1 MPIYEYHCPQCG
13 HRFERLV
20 PASAE
25 ADAQACAAC
34 GAPGARRLIST
45 FAVGRAAA
53 ASRGDAL
60 APCGPGCCRLD
71 RSHVH

>member
-20 PASAE
+20 GVSE

-34 GAPGARRLIST
+34 GAPTRRLVST
-45 FAVGRAAA
+45 FAVGRTAATA
-53 ASRGDAL
+53 RAGTVE
-60 APCGPGCCRLD
+60 PCGPGCCRLQGA
-71 RSHVH
+71 HVH

>member
-20 PASAE
+20 GTAE
-25 ADAQACAAC
+25 ADAQACVAC
-34 GAPGARRLIST
+34 GTSARRLIST

-53 ASRGDAL
+53 AARAE
-60 APCGPGCCRLD
+60 AAEPCGPGCCRLE
-71 RSHVH
+71 RSPVH

>member
-1 MPIYEYHCPQCG
+1 MPIYEYHCPHCG

-20 PASAE
+20 AAARE

-34 GAPGARRLIST
+34 GAPGARRLVSA

-53 ASRGDAL
+53 AGSDAL
-60 APCGPGCCRLD
+60 PPCGPDCCRL
-71 RSHVH
+71 HQPHAH